1 MTLKTD
7 LIILAIGTA
16 VAILAPTLVVA
27 LDAYWRGLIP

>member
-16 VAILAPTLVVA
+16 AAVLAPTIVVGFH
-27 LDAYWRGLIP
+27 AYNIGLIP